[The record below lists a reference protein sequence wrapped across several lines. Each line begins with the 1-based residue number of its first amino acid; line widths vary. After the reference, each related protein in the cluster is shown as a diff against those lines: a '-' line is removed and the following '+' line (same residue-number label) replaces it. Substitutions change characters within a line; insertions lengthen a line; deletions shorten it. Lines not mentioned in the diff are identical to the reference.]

1 MWAIFKVFVEF
12 IIILLLVFF
21 WHVESYGCPGG
32 SDSVESACNAGD
44 QGLILGLGRFPG
56 RRNSYPLQYSCL
68 ENTMNRGAWQAIVHG
83 VAKNGDTTEW
93 LTLLLSCGNL
103 RSPNRDLTCMPCIG
117 RQLSTGLSRKSLYI
131 FNFNSLPLSHVYS
144 LFWHNSA

>member
-68 ENTMNRGAWQAIVHG
+68 ENTMNRGAWWATYSPWG
-83 VAKNGDTTEW
+83 CTESNMTEQ
-93 LTLLLSCGNL
+93 LTFLLLES
-103 RSPNRDLTCMPCIG
+103 
-117 RQLSTGLSRKSLYI
+117 KLY
-131 FNFNSLPLSHVYS
+131 F
-144 LFWHNSA
+144 